1 MKQIFLYAGQGS
13 QTVGMGKDLYETYP
27 EFKNEI
33 DKLEA
38 VLPFSVKELMWQG
51 PEEKLM
57 QTEYTQPCMAAF
69 AVGLTAVLKAHG
81 IVPDASAGLSLGE
94 YGALYAAGV
103 WSAEDY
109 VKTVAFR
116 GQAMADAVKGLDTAM
131 SAVLGLDAAKAEE
144 ACKKAEDS
152 GKGFVTVANYNCPG
166 QYVICGEQAA
176 VEAAEQAAAELGAK
190 RCIRLKVSAPF
201 HTKYLETA
209 GEKLFEHFKSV
220 EFNKPSIPVAMN
232 VSGDFLKDGEDLKEL
247 LKAQVSNS
255 VRFESDAEALLK
267 AGAETFIEI
276 GPGNALSGFV
286 KKTAMKL
293 GIKPQIISLTTAAD
307 VEKLFAMQA

>member
-1 MKQIFLYAGQGS
+1 MIMKQIFLYAGQGS

-109 VKTVAFR
+109 VKR
-116 GQAMADAVKGLDTAM
+116 R
-131 SAVLGLDAAKAEE
+131 
-144 ACKKAEDS
+144 
-152 GKGFVTVANYNCPG
+152 P
-166 QYVICGEQAA
+166 
-176 VEAAEQAAAELGAK
+176 AK
-190 RCIRLKVSAPF
+190 RLKTQA
-201 HTKYLETA
+201 
-209 GEKLFEHFKSV
+209 
-220 EFNKPSIPVAMN
+220 
-232 VSGDFLKDGEDLKEL
+232 
-247 LKAQVSNS
+247 
-255 VRFESDAEALLK
+255 RAL
-267 AGAETFIEI
+267 
-276 GPGNALSGFV
+276 
-286 KKTAMKL
+286 
-293 GIKPQIISLTTAAD
+293 
-307 VEKLFAMQA
+307 